1 MDLLTNKKAVSTFIL
16 IILILCSA
24 VFGAFMSYLWVMG
37 NYYNMPDTTLLIV
50 TNAVFPGPPAIDLTY
65 FNVTILNPSNSI
77 SDVNITAFCLS
88 VEGKNEAYNITAT
101 EPEPLPFLL
110 RRGTEHTF
118 KCKKNWSN
126 FAGETVRIEPVAAST
141 STKSYSYTTPRV
153 KLKLIPNFDVTKSV
167 EYFDLAIEN
176 SESIIN
182 LTLSDIIVLTESISN
197 NVTPPLTPPYV
208 LSPGQSETFKC
219 EWSWDW
225 GKVGRQ
231 NITITVKTIEG
242 YETTYATNE
251 LPGAFL
257 YIDEVKFDYSDTSY
271 FNLTISSSQ
280 YSTATV
286 YLNKINLT
294 LLGETP
300 ITLITLPPLQII
312 PIPIP
317 NNSLTIKCLW
327 DWNTHRNETIDVS
340 VYTKQGFAAPTK
352 TETTPSD
359 VVWNVTD
366 VSFDL
371 DYADYFLVNVT
382 NRPCSLREINITKI
396 ILDNNETVIDPP
408 VTIHPGKQEAIN
420 CTFPWKDWINETVTI
435 TALTDQ
441 GLNVSRIVPIPP
453 VELKLLGG
461 DNFPYGDLDDLYE
474 QTLNITIPINITIP
488 RPPYVNITISNSV
501 YSLQN
506 VNITKIIIETGNGT
520 YEINNNLAYE
530 AKNCTKLASGYI
542 LGIGQNVTFIC
553 IWDYTPIDPTIKVTI
568 YTAEGFQVS
577 RTWYK

>member
-1 MDLLTNKKAVSTFIL
+1 MNLLTNKKAVSTFIL

-24 VFGAFMSYLWVMG
+24 VFGALMSYLWVMG

-77 SDVNITAFCLS
+77 SYVNITAFRLS

-126 FAGETVRIEPVAAST
+126 FAGETVRIEPVAANT

-371 DYADYFLVNVT
+371 DYTDYFLVNVT
-382 NRPCSLREINITKI
+382 NMPCSLRDI
-396 ILDNNETVIDPP
+396 
-408 VTIHPGKQEAIN
+408 
-420 CTFPWKDWINETVTI
+420 TVTQI
-435 TALTDQ
+435 LLNGTNAQMEPPSATLSNGTQEMFNCSISWRDFIGKSANVTVLTTEGSISRLLEIPVV
-441 GLNVSRIVPIPP
+441 GLKILEEKP
-453 VELKLLGG
+453 V
-461 DNFPYGDLDDLYE
+461 YGDFYDPTID
-474 QTLNITIPINITIP
+474 ITIPYI
-488 RPPYVNITISNSV
+488 NITISNSNN
-501 YSLQN
+501 SLYN
-506 VNITKIIIETGNGT
+506 VTIVQIILQTRNDTYIIYNNATYRHDNDVLYPRLRPEGYGPVGYPLKIGE
-520 YEINNNLAYE
+520 
-530 AKNCTKLASGYI
+530 
-542 LGIGQNVTFIC
+542 NVTFVC
-553 IWDYTPIDPTIKVTI
+553 SWNYESYLTSEPITVTV

-577 RTWYK
+577 RTWYP